1 MAESVVNAV
10 ANRLAGACQEIQN
23 EFAEE
28 LKKTV
33 RIAADTMNLEHRSY
47 TNSHGVERVKETQDW
62 VRSVQQAIDDS
73 NKTFKPEMND
83 AVITIRAGLGDAV
96 EPYVKERSLVIQEG
110 NTDED
115 GTLLT
120 KPGQEVWNHDL
131 SGKELSKSKSAHDV
145 LGYMKILPEEGQ
157 YYIEDAAQNMEHK
170 AKDILQNALAGYI
183 PQAFA
188 ATLNGIVSASRRVD
202 HRNYHIDNV
211 HYFDTHIDHDYVP
224 NDSSWDW

>member
-33 RIAADTMNLEHRSY
+33 RIAADTINLEHRAY

-131 SGKELSKSKSAHDV
+131 SGRELSKSKSAHDV

-170 AKDILQNALAGYI
+170 AKDILQNALASFI

-188 ATLNGIVSASRRVD
+188 ATLNNMAIHSSVD
-202 HRNYHIDNV
+202 HRNNYDAPDA
-211 HYFDTHIDHDYVP
+211 FTDWGYVP
-224 NDSSWDW
+224 DDTIDWDSFI